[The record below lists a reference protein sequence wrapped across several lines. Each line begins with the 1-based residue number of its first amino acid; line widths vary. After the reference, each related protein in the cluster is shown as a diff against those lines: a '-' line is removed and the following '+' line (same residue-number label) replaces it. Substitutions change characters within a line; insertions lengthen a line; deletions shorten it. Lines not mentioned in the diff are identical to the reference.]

1 MGKVSRRLQYYL
13 YMHKTSA
20 KGSTRAVNHPG
31 TYTHPCSDMGYVGG
45 LNGSITMGTLVNE
58 V

>member
-1 MGKVSRRLQYYL
+1 
-13 YMHKTSA
+13 MHKTSA
-20 KGSTRAVNHPG
+20 KGSTGAVNHPG